1 MKHKNLFKYLVS
13 SEKDLLWGL
22 IVDNVGHAEIPPNYE
37 VYPPKVGH
45 PVDYDFNPQNGR
57 ILDNY
62 QLVYISKGSG
72 TYFKS
77 KDENLSISAGDM
89 LIIPPY
95 TWHSYFPDKKNG
107 WEEYWIG
114 MRGPH
119 LDARF
124 KNGFFS
130 AERLVYNVGL
140 QEEIIS
146 LYNQAIELALL
157 EQSTYQQLLAGI
169 GNLILGMALYYDN
182 NQHFAN
188 DTMIKYIDQ
197 ARVIMRENYL
207 TNMSPQEV
215 AQQINMGYS
224 WFRKKFKEYTN
235 VSPAHFMLELKL
247 NKAKGLLLN
256 TPLSVKEISYA
267 IGYEDAAYFTALFKK
282 YTGFTPLAYREQ
294 FSSNEMQKS

>member
-1 MKHKNLFKYLVS
+1 
-13 SEKDLLWGL
+13 
-22 IVDNVGHAEIPPNYE
+22 
-37 VYPPKVGH
+37 
-45 PVDYDFNPQNGR
+45 
-57 ILDNY
+57 
-62 QLVYISKGSG
+62 
-72 TYFKS
+72 
-77 KDENLSISAGDM
+77 M

-130 AERLVYNVGL
+130 AERLVYNIGL

-256 TPLSVKEISYA
+256 TPLSVKEISYT